1 MGNPSG
7 AQDFIA
13 FAINS
18 LRALLVVAYLMSSLR
33 NAAGHGKQSVW
44 HGRTRWVH
52 QRHAKAGQKEG
63 KTRLEKGIAGD

>member
-13 FAINS
+13 FAIS
-18 LRALLVVAYLMSSLR
+18 GLRALLVVTYLMSSLR
-33 NAAGHGKQSVW
+33 NPAGSGKQSVW

-52 QRHAKAGQKEG
+52 LIVQNTVQKYVQ
-63 KTRLEKGIAGD
+63 KRV